1 MDDPKVDETTTVR
14 RKSSLTPSL
23 IFMNTEN
30 DTKRYFQVEE
40 KKMNHVQETRN
51 VDGLVEEKKD
61 ESQGIKRARPDDDD
75 VSLPVPPTQKIRHE
89 LNEESV
95 SNQESEMKPLVKL
108 STDIESKTQQPVR
121 SNEVSTD
128 IESKTQPPVQSKEV
142 STDMES
148 KTQSAT
154 ESTQGAT
161 VSMTQPTKI
170 PQQQPVTKMITI
182 TTTLPEGCK
191 PGDTMMTPYGSMGQ
205 MTSFVVPE
213 GSKPGDTLELTLTA
227 PQPSPPPA
235 FRPPAPGQ
243 NGFPNLQTPLD
254 PVQWAQF
261 AARLVQMGIPPSMW
275 PMASGMMPPFVMPGQ
290 LPGGKRT
297 SMPKKQLTKEERDE
311 RARKQALAQ
320 GFRKELAYRRKLY
333 RSHTEKRPQ
342 NLFWPPKD
350 PLDSSKTLELPRIAV
365 SPFLKDDLVERK
377 YENEQDEIY
386 ELWEKRFWL
395 ALAKKKIPKQPKMH
409 AVLWCEGLLYQANIL
424 GIQNSNSLIKTLKE
438 GFKTSLANI
447 RIKGSRSAQRFNVRV
462 KMGGNSLSFEDN
474 RVKPYLRPSNRLLAL
489 IKHKSKKS
497 SSKARS
503 KCETAKTGNNIPRLS
518 SQIKKKS
525 KKKHNKSSGKR
536 VRKGQW
542 MDDWSNWIVYETRRE
557 NESLETIS
565 HLAGVPPLETLWKWN
580 RKRYPS
586 IKKSSPLI
594 LGTHVLIRPDHEK
607 IHGAPPAPVWKGKP
621 WNPRVG
627 VQIQARWNG
636 GREVGFPGY
645 YPAMITSVSKNK
657 KMLGLKYYDGST
669 DTAVAIHNVRTKYT
683 SFGVSWPH
691 ITANNLFGHEY
702 EDLEQCMRHE
712 KKFKTA
718 TSILMYCLS

>member
-1 MDDPKVDETTTVR
+1 M
-14 RKSSLTPSL
+14 
-23 IFMNTEN
+23 
-30 DTKRYFQVEE
+30 
-40 KKMNHVQETRN
+40 
-51 VDGLVEEKKD
+51 
-61 ESQGIKRARPDDDD
+61 A
-75 VSLPVPPTQKIRHE
+75 
-89 LNEESV
+89 
-95 SNQESEMKPLVKL
+95 
-108 STDIESKTQQPVR
+108 
-121 SNEVSTD
+121 
-128 IESKTQPPVQSKEV
+128 
-142 STDMES
+142 
-148 KTQSAT
+148 
-154 ESTQGAT
+154 
-161 VSMTQPTKI
+161 
-170 PQQQPVTKMITI
+170 
-182 TTTLPEGCK
+182 
-191 PGDTMMTPYGSMGQ
+191 PYGTMGQ

-213 GSKPGDTLELTLTA
+213 GSKPGDTLELTLPA
-227 PQPSPPPA
+227 QIPPQPSPPPA

-275 PMASGMMPPFVMPGQ
+275 PMASGMMPPFMMQGQ
-290 LPGGKRT
+290 LPGGESTRP
-297 SMPKKQLTKEERDE
+297 MPKKQLTKEERDE
-311 RARKQALAQ
+311 RDRKQALAQ

-409 AVLWCEGLLYQANIL
+409 AVLWCEALLYQANIL

-447 RIKGSRSAQRFNVRV
+447 RIKGSRSAQRVNVRV

-474 RVKPYLRPSNRLLAL
+474 RVKPYLRPANRLLAL
-489 IKHKSKKS
+489 IKHKSKKA
-497 SSKARS
+497 SSKAS
-503 KCETAKTGNNIPRLS
+503 KCETEKGGNNIPRLS

-565 HLAGVPPLETLWKWN
+565 QLAGVPPLETLWKWN

-594 LGTHVLIRPDHEK
+594 LGTHVLIRPDLEK
-607 IHGAPPAPVWKGKP
+607 IHGAPPAPVWRGKP
-621 WNPRVG
+621 WTPRVG
-627 VQIQARWNG
+627 VQIEARWNG

-669 DTAVAIHNVRTKYT
+669 DTAVAIHNIRTKYT

-712 KKFKTA
+712 KKFSKTVTEPYFPKVSERNFVEEFDHRNRA
-718 TSILMYCLS
+718 NSTPRLERRPSLDGST